1 MSTITPGASLAP
13 PAWLL
18 DSNVLSEAVR
28 ERPHPGV
35 MDKLARHSAELAV
48 PAPVWHELRYGW
60 LRMPDGRRKDA
71 IGRYL
76 QEVVASL
83 PVLPYDGAAARI
95 HAELRA
101 ELERAGRPLPFADG
115 QIAAIAIAQ
124 GLTLVTRNAR
134 DFDAIPGLRRADWF
148 TP

>member
-1 MSTITPGASLAP
+1 MASLNTSLVP

-18 DSNVLSEAVR
+18 DTNVLSEAVR
-28 ERPHPGV
+28 AQPNAGV
-35 MDKLARHSAELAV
+35 MSNLTRHQAELAV

-60 LRMPDGRRKDA
+60 LRMPEGQRKDA

-76 QEVVASL
+76 QDVVADL
-83 PVLPYDGAAARI
+83 PVLPYDTGAARV

-101 ELERAGRPLPFADG
+101 DLERAGRPLLFVDG

-124 GLTLVTRNAR
+124 ALTLVTRNAR
-134 DFDAIPGLRRADWF
+134 DFSAIPGLRWTDWF
-148 TP
+148 SA

>member
-1 MSTITPGASLAP
+1 MPLLGPSLSS

-18 DSNVLSEAVR
+18 DTNVLSEAVR
-28 ERPHPGV
+28 AQPNAGV
-35 MDKLARHSAELAV
+35 MDNLARYQGELAV

-60 LRMPDGRRKDA
+60 LRMPAGQRKDA

-76 QEVVASL
+76 QEVVADL
-83 PVLPYDGAAARI
+83 PVLSYDAGAARV

-101 ELERAGRPLPFADG
+101 DLERAGKAMPFVDG

-124 GLTLVTRNAR
+124 GLTLVTRNVR
-134 DFDAIPGLRRADWF
+134 DFSAVAGLRWADWF
-148 TP
+148 AA